1 MPHLFLYPT
10 TYTGFL
16 LFCFVTSE
24 KWLYWSFMQG
34 WRGLEASRVKRYRL
48 GKDRKIGS
56 FGQWIP
62 IYQHLP
68 SPLLILN
75 HFLLIPLLLAVH
87 SWQFRP
93 TGLSGNWWTPSTGNR
108 PMAILV
114 PTPENTNTA
123 EMWTHIHVLQRHS
136 NPKCQCSRQNAPFTP
151 RSWGLTAP

>member
-1 MPHLFLYPT
+1 MPHLFLFST

-24 KWLYWSFMQG
+24 KWLYWPFMQG

-62 IYQHLP
+62 IYQHPP

-75 HFLLIPLLLAVH
+75 HFLLILVLLPAQ

-93 TGLSGNWWTPSTGNR
+93 TGLSGNWWTPWTGNR
-108 PMAILV
+108 PMATILLYLLLG
-114 PTPENTNTA
+114 TRTRQKCENTYTF
-123 EMWTHIHVLQRHS
+123 
-136 NPKCQCSRQNAPFTP
+136 SRGIRTRNASF
-151 RSWGLTAP
+151 RDRMRLLLRGHEV